1 MGQEDD
7 VVLTP
12 GIAFLEPSSIGTW
25 SLEATWLDSSTNAT
39 YSAMWTTGVEHG
51 RLASMRSIWTPIVPA
66 DRAVNVSPRLADAY
80 GHPIEGVALNWTVDG
95 VDATFDLRTS
105 DGLWAPTTLGGHVI
119 RANADGVFGLV
130 RLTGGGAV
138 MLDLKGTARSHGGRC
153 ARRTPS

>member
-39 YSAMWTTGVEHG
+39 YSAMWTTDVEHG
-51 RLASMRSIWTPIVPA
+51 RLASITFDLDANLVPA

-80 GHPIEGVALNWTVDG
+80 GHLH
-95 VDATFDLRTS
+95 R
-105 DGLWAPTTLGGHVI
+105 
-119 RANADGVFGLV
+119 
-130 RLTGGGAV
+130 
-138 MLDLKGTARSHGGRC
+138 GRC
-153 ARRTPS
+153 AQLDRGRC